1 MSNETPKTEPSMF
14 SMFKSIFSRKKEPDK
29 TAPPNTIQPNT
40 GPNNASEITVGGRGR
55 RRKSLRR
62 RRRRHIK
69 STHRRRKY

>member
-1 MSNETPKTEPSMF
+1 MAEKTES
-14 SMFKSIFSRKKEPDK
+14 SSILGRITSFFSRKQEPHN
-29 TAPPNTIQPNT
+29 TAPPNTEAHTT
-40 GPNNASEITVGGRGR
+40 GPSNALEIKTGGRGR

>member
-1 MSNETPKTEPSMF
+1 MNDETPKTKPSILGRITSF
-14 SMFKSIFSRKKEPDK
+14 FSRNNEPDK
-29 TAPPNTIQPNT
+29 TAPPNTTQPNT
-40 GPNNASEITVGGRGR
+40 GPTNASEIKVGGRGR